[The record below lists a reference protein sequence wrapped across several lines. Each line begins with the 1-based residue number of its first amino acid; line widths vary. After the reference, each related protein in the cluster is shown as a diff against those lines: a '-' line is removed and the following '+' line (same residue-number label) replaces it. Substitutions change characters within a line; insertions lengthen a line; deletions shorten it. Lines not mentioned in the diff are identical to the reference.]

1 MRRIACP
8 ERDDWRLTAEQCG
21 FDFHTIDG
29 ERYWDERA
37 YYAFTLDEIER
48 QIETPSGE
56 IDAMCLELVGRVIG
70 DETYLKRLKIP
81 EAFWPLISESWH
93 RDEASLYGRLDLSF
107 DGRGSA
113 KLLEYNADTP
123 TSIFEA
129 AVFQWTWLEQAIERR
144 IIPSRADQFNSI
156 HERLIEAWKK
166 LGAGRHLH
174 LAGMTGSTEDTGTL
188 AYLED
193 TAVQAGLQTTLIDI
207 EDIGLR
213 DDGGFVDLDDR
224 PIELS
229 FKLYP
234 WEWMFHDAFG
244 AKLATAST
252 RWIEPPWKI
261 ILSNKGVLALLWEM
275 FPRHPNLLPAFFD
288 DDPNAAGL
296 GTSYV
301 RKPIYSR
308 EGANVALISKGVTL
322 AEQQGPYGAEGFI
335 RQALAPLPDFSGQY
349 PVLGSWL
356 IDHTPC
362 GLSIREDEN
371 PITGNT
377 SRFVPHAIL

>member
-1 MRRIACP
+1 
-8 ERDDWRLTAEQCG
+8 
-21 FDFHTIDG
+21 
-29 ERYWDERA
+29 
-37 YYAFTLDEIER
+37 
-48 QIETPSGE
+48 
-56 IDAMCLELVGRVIG
+56 
-70 DETYLKRLKIP
+70 
-81 EAFWPLISESWH
+81 
-93 RDEASLYGRLDLSF
+93 
-107 DGRGSA
+107 
-113 KLLEYNADTP
+113 
-123 TSIFEA
+123 
-129 AVFQWTWLEQAIERR
+129 
-144 IIPSRADQFNSI
+144 
-156 HERLIEAWKK
+156 
-166 LGAGRHLH
+166 
-174 LAGMTGSTEDTGTL
+174 
-188 AYLED
+188 
-193 TAVQAGLQTTLIDI
+193 
-207 EDIGLR
+207 
-213 DDGGFVDLDDR
+213 
-224 PIELS
+224 
-229 FKLYP
+229 
-234 WEWMFHDAFG
+234 MFHDAFG